1 MEPSTSSASSGLFF
15 GITSASTD
23 VRSDRGASGNCPRI
37 AWLPITMISRSS
49 AMLDAARMTCSS
61 WLLRKEYPPLP
72 RAENAGEGGRG
83 AKPFR
88 FFRCAAQDADGFLD
102 PPGKNRFPLPEGG
115 DAAALPPPAPGVL
128 LRPLVDA
135 RVLPQFFRDGSVH
148 GQAAPVDL
156 PVAGARRP
164 VRWSRGGPRFP
175 SRQVE
180 KFLFPLVEVAG
191 GGPLDLIG
199 PAPAGLPG
207 KPRKPR
213 FQFRAQ
219 ANGEHGAPPM

>member
-72 RAENAGEGGRG
+72 RAENAGEGGRV

-102 PPGKNRFPLPEGG
+102 PPGKNRFPLPEGVNV
-115 DAAALPPPAPGVL
+115 DALPPPAPDVL
-128 LRPLVDA
+128 LPLV
-135 RVLPQFFRDGSVH
+135 G
-148 GQAAPVDL
+148 
-156 PVAGARRP
+156 VAGER
-164 VRWSRGGPRFP
+164 
-175 SRQVE
+175 
-180 KFLFPLVEVAG
+180 L
-191 GGPLDLIG
+191 LDIMRL
-199 PAPAGLPG
+199 APAGLPG